1 MTIKIRKETN
11 PYSPDK
17 PTVGG
22 DSIFILGW
30 SGIGWK
36 SDKVHLV
43 LSADGHGDVDGDG
56 DAVDDGDGDGDGDK
70 VHRTLS
76 APPGLLPD
84 FK

>member
-22 DSIFILGW
+22 DSIFIMGW

-43 LSADGHGDVDGDG
+43 LYAADDGDG
-56 DAVDDGDGDGDGDK
+56 DGDGGGDGDGDGDGDK
-70 VHRTLS
+70 VHRTFS